1 MKIIYIY
8 IKFELS
14 KFHPL
19 VTADLTAFCLLH
31 RESLQNSLSFVES
44 EPILTWVLSKPEF
57 GFYSGL
63 SF

>member
-1 MKIIYIY
+1 MN
-8 IKFELS
+8 FQNL
-14 KFHPL
+14 HLL
-19 VTADLTAFCLLH
+19 VTADLTTFSLLQ
-31 RESLQNSLSFVES
+31 RESLLNSLSLVES